1 MTSAIASWYAGTTR
15 QVVTTVKNLQ
25 GELVSLTGA
34 TATFVMLKCLSDE
47 VIFTKTVNDGITLTE
62 EGSIVT
68 VDIDPEDTASM
79 EGDHQIQLE
88 ITLAT
93 GVVLMAYDV
102 VIFIKRNYA
111 HAG

>member
-25 GELVSLTGA
+25 GDLVPLAGA
-34 TATFVMLKCLSDE
+34 TAQFVMVKCLSDE
-47 VIFTKTVNDGITLTE
+47 VLFTKTINDGITLTE

-68 VDIDPEDTASM
+68 VDIAPGDTASL

-88 ITLAT
+88 ITLAG

-102 VIFIKRNYA
+102 VVFIKRNFA
-111 HAG
+111 HVG